1 MSQQVIHQMEKLKR
15 QVDSLVK
22 SDIIKPTDRLWKI
35 AFLYGDEWKYWKK
48 ELLEFGFSM
57 QDPISELLAVEGWD
71 ED

>member
-1 MSQQVIHQMEKLKR
+1 MEKLQR
-15 QVDSLVK
+15 QVHSLVK
-22 SDIIKPTDRLWKI
+22 SDLIKPTDSLWKI
-35 AFLYGDEWKYWKK
+35 AFLYGAEWEYWKR